1 MIEVRFFA
9 RRSVGALSSSLPP
22 PSSPWFSFE
31 VDILLTM
38 IVFLIARVSWEG
50 SWLLR
55 RLPFFFAVPHG
66 GDEDEDGVSS
76 IASTSAGDDMRLM
89 TIVFLI
95 ARVSWEGSWL
105 LRRLPVFF
113 AEPHGGSGGG
123 DAISSPSISIDVALF
138 RTAI

>member
-22 PSSPWFSFE
+22 PFSPRFSSE

-66 GDEDEDGVSS
+66 GDEDEDCESPS
-76 IASTSAGDDMRLM
+76 ASTSAGDDMRLM

-95 ARVSWEGSWL
+95 ARVSCEGSWL
-105 LRRLPVFF
+105 LRRLPFFF
-113 AEPHGGSGGG
+113 ASSHGGVGGG
-123 DAISSPSISIDVALF
+123 GAISSPSTTIDVVLF
-138 RTAI
+138 RTVI